1 MYILHNA
8 QLSMSAA
15 AGKDSFSFD
24 YNVAW
29 VDTDALG
36 IMHFSNYFRLC
47 ERTEQL
53 FFESR
58 GLYESGDVFL
68 PRVHASCDYLYPLK
82 FRQKAK
88 VKLSISEIGNRHVTF
103 DYSIVN
109 ESEGKISA
117 KCKIIVASVDKNMK
131 PLKISSDIVKRLK
144 GE

>member
-1 MYILHNA
+1 MPAIA
-8 QLSMSAA
+8 K
-15 AGKDSFSFD
+15 KDCFSFD

-53 FFESR
+53 YFESR
-58 GLYESGDVFL
+58 GLYESEKVVL

-82 FRQKAK
+82 FRQRAK

-103 DYSIVN
+103 DYSIIN
-109 ESEGKISA
+109 ESEGKLSA
-117 KCKIIVASVDKNMK
+117 KCRIIAASVDKNMK
-131 PLKISSDIVKRLK
+131 PVKIGSDIVKRLI
-144 GE
+144 ED